1 MDPSR
6 ARRSSAASTLRT
18 AAVWA
23 TVSEAA
29 AGQSAALGRPLRVL
43 DLGGGTGGLAV
54 PLAEHGHDVTVVDP
68 SPDALAS
75 LRRRAA
81 ETGVADRVR
90 AVQGDTDSVHD
101 VVGANARYDL
111 ICVHG
116 TLEVADDPDAAV
128 AHVTGLLD
136 EGAVLSIV
144 VAQRLSAAL
153 ARALAGEFERAQA
166 ILERPDGRWG
176 DGDPG
181 PRRYDEASVVDLL
194 TRHGLDVRTSH
205 GGSSAITSR
214 PPCWTPK
221 LTGETCSPSR
231 RLPAPSRTPTPSW
244 ARSAQPCMCSH
255 IGIEP

>member
-1 MDPSR
+1 MAPSR

-54 PLAEHGHDVTVVDP
+54 PLAEHGHDVTVVAP

-205 GGSSAITSR
+205 GVRIFSDHVPSTLLDTEADRRDLLTLEATAGALSHTYPLLGSLGAALHVLAHR
-214 PPCWTPK
+214 
-221 LTGETCSPSR
+221 
-231 RLPAPSRTPTPSW
+231 
-244 ARSAQPCMCSH
+244 H
-255 IGIEP
+255 

>member
-205 GGSSAITSR
+205 GVRIFSDHVPSTLLDTEADRRDLLTLEATAGALSHTYPLLGSLGAALHVLAHR
-214 PPCWTPK
+214 
-221 LTGETCSPSR
+221 
-231 RLPAPSRTPTPSW
+231 
-244 ARSAQPCMCSH
+244 H
-255 IGIEP
+255 

>member
-153 ARALAGEFERAQA
+153 ARALAGEFERARA

-205 GGSSAITSR
+205 GVRIFSDHVPSTLLDTEADRRDLLTLEATAGALSHTYPLLGSLGAALHVLAHR
-214 PPCWTPK
+214 
-221 LTGETCSPSR
+221 
-231 RLPAPSRTPTPSW
+231 
-244 ARSAQPCMCSH
+244 H
-255 IGIEP
+255 

>member
-1 MDPSR
+1 MN
-6 ARRSSAASTLRT
+6 
-18 AAVWA
+18 
-23 TVSEAA
+23 
-29 AGQSAALGRPLRVL
+29 
-43 DLGGGTGGLAV
+43 
-54 PLAEHGHDVTVVDP
+54 
-68 SPDALAS
+68 
-75 LRRRAA
+75 
-81 ETGVADRVR
+81 
-90 AVQGDTDSVHD
+90 DSVHD

-205 GGSSAITSR
+205 GVRIFSDHVPSTLLDTEADRRDLLTLEATAGALSHTYPLLGSLGAALHVLAHR
-214 PPCWTPK
+214 
-221 LTGETCSPSR
+221 
-231 RLPAPSRTPTPSW
+231 
-244 ARSAQPCMCSH
+244 H
-255 IGIEP
+255 